1 MKYLVTGGAG
11 FIGSHYLNYVYNDK
25 DQYVCI
31 DCLSYASNLDNIK
44 NLMDKPNFKFIKE
57 NICNE
62 DEIFNIFKEEK
73 FDYVIHFA
81 AETHVDNS
89 IDNYDLF
96 YRSNVVG
103 TKVLLDASVKYGV
116 KRFHHIST
124 DEVYGSLELDSSY
137 VFTEESKLNPTNNY
151 SKTKALAESLV
162 FDYYNKY
169 DLDITITR
177 SSNNY
182 GLNQYREKLIP
193 KIIYNALNNIIIPIY
208 GDGTN
213 KRDWLYVL
221 DNCSAI
227 DLVVHKGIKGE
238 VYNICSNEELAN
250 NEVVRLILKEMNKDE
265 SLIRYVKDRP
275 NHDKKYT
282 MDCSKI
288 MSLGWSPKYKFK
300 EGIKSIIK

>member
-1 MKYLVTGGAG
+1 MKYLITGGAG
-11 FIGSHYLNYVYNDK
+11 FIGSHYLNYIIDNDN
-25 DQYVCI
+25 QYVCI
-31 DCLSYASNLDNIK
+31 DCLSYAGNLDNIK
-44 NLMDKPNFKFIKE
+44 GCLNKPNFKLIKE
-57 NICNE
+57 DICNE
-62 DEIFNIFKEEK
+62 ENIDKIFKEEK

-96 YRSNVVG
+96 YRTNVIG

-124 DEVYGSLELDSSY
+124 DEVYGSLDLDSND
-137 VFTEESKLNPTNNY
+137 VFREDSKLNPTNNY

-162 FDYYNKY
+162 FEYLNKY

-182 GLNQYREKLIP
+182 GLNQHKEKLIP
-193 KIIYNALNNIIIPIY
+193 KIIDNALNNKTIPIY

-221 DNCSAI
+221 DNCIAI

-238 VYNICSNEELAN
+238 VYNICSNEELSN
-250 NEVVRLILKEMNKDE
+250 NEVVRLILKELNKDE
-265 SLIRYVKDRP
+265 SLIKYVKDRV

-282 MDCSKI
+282 MDSSKI
-288 MSLGWSPKYKFK
+288 RSLGWSPKYRFND
-300 EGIKSIIK
+300 GIKEIIG